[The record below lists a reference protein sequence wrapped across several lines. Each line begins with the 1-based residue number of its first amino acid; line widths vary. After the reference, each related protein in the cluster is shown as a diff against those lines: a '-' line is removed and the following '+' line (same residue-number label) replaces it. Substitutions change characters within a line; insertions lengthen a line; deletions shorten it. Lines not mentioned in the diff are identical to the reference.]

1 MKKYIALLL
10 IFLLG
15 CNLSVSRAE
24 EKTLTI
30 ATNNY
35 YAMMETMEQFE
46 QESGISITCEKS
58 VDIMDTIST
67 AYVIKNPDIDLF
79 VFTAYDGLYTL
90 KNMKYYAP
98 LTGSAILQ
106 DGKIIGAVTHVLLD
120 DPSRG
125 YGIFIENMLSAAG
138 LLSE

>member
-1 MKKYIALLL
+1 MKKYVALML

-46 QESGISITCEKS
+46 QESGISITCEK
-58 VDIMDTIST
+58 VRRHHGHDFDRLR
-67 AYVIKNPDIDLF
+67 Y
-79 VFTAYDGLYTL
+79 
-90 KNMKYYAP
+90 
-98 LTGSAILQ
+98 Q
-106 DGKIIGAVTHVLLD
+106 E
-120 DPSRG
+120 SRH
-125 YGIFIENMLSAAG
+125 
-138 LLSE
+138 

>member
-1 MKKYIALLL
+1 MKKYVALML

-79 VFTAYDGLYTL
+79 VFTAYDELSDHRL
-90 KNMKYYAP
+90 
-98 LTGSAILQ
+98 
-106 DGKIIGAVTHVLLD
+106 V
-120 DPSRG
+120 
-125 YGIFIENMLSAAG
+125 MLS
-138 LLSE
+138 

>member
-1 MKKYIALLL
+1 MKKYVALML

-46 QESGISITCEKS
+46 QESGIAITCNLS
-58 VDIMDTIST
+58 VDMMDTIST
-67 AYVIKNPDIDLF
+67 AYVIKNPDVDLF
-79 VFTAYDGLYTL
+79 LFNTYD
-90 KNMKYYAP
+90 
-98 LTGSAILQ
+98 
-106 DGKIIGAVTHVLLD
+106 
-120 DPSRG
+120 
-125 YGIFIENMLSAAG
+125 
-138 LLSE
+138 

>member
-1 MKKYIALLL
+1 MKKYVALML

-46 QESGISITCEKS
+46 QGKRHQHHLRKVRRHHGHDFDRLRYQESR
-58 VDIMDTIST
+58 
-67 AYVIKNPDIDLF
+67 
-79 VFTAYDGLYTL
+79 
-90 KNMKYYAP
+90 
-98 LTGSAILQ
+98 
-106 DGKIIGAVTHVLLD
+106 H
-120 DPSRG
+120 
-125 YGIFIENMLSAAG
+125 
-138 LLSE
+138 